1 MSTFRLTHKALDDL
15 IKIWDYSAR
24 KWSENQAEKYY
35 RQLMSSCSD
44 LAMNPTLG
52 KSYEILSQ
60 NIFGFRCGEHI
71 IFYRNISKNEIE
83 IERILHQ
90 RMDLKNKI

>member
-1 MSTFRLTHKALDDL
+1 MSTFRLTHIALDDL

-60 NIFGFRCGEHI
+60 NIFGFRCGVHI